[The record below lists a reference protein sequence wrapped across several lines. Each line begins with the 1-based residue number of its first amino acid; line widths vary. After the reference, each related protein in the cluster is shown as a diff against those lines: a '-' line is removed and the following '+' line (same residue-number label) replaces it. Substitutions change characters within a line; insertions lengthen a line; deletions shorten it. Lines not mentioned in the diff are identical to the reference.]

1 MSAARV
7 AVPAGRPVESAPTP
21 TGAAPP
27 GPVLLTTAIPTAA
40 PTATSATT
48 QPATATAAP
57 STPAARRQLVAE
69 ILTGHPVRSQPE
81 LLHALAARGV
91 HATQATVSRDLDEL
105 GAVRVRDRAGVLVY
119 ALPAPVGTPPAPGP
133 PAAAAP
139 ARLARLAVDLLV
151 GADGSGNLAVLR
163 TPPGAA
169 QFLAAAVDRA
179 GLADVLGTIA
189 GDDTVVVVARAP
201 DGGADLARALLD
213 LTVGPAPAASRRP
226 PTAGPISSDQPPRG
240 QVQPA
245 PTEPAPTEP
254 APAEPAS
261 DQQPPSEQPPTA
273 PRSTP

>member
-7 AVPAGRPVESAPTP
+7 TVPAGRPVESAPTP
-21 TGAAPP
+21 TGPAVSTPATPT
-27 GPVLLTTAIPTAA
+27 GIPTGA
-40 PTATSATT
+40 PA
-48 QPATATAAP
+48 
-57 STPAARRQLVAE
+57 TPAARRQLVAE

-91 HATQATVSRDLDEL
+91 QATQATVSRDLDEL

-119 ALPAPVGTPPAPGP
+119 ALPALAGTPPAPGP
-133 PAAAAP
+133 PAATAP

-179 GLADVLGTIA
+179 GLPDVLGTIA

-201 DGGADLARALLD
+201 DGGAHLARALLD
-213 LTVGPAPAASRRP
+213 LTAGPAPAAPRRTA
-226 PTAGPISSDQPPRG
+226 TAGSTPPDQPP
-240 QVQPA
+240 P
-245 PTEPAPTEP
+245 
-254 APAEPAS
+254 
-261 DQQPPSEQPPTA
+261 DQPPTDQAPPDQPPTA